1 MADEKTFTSSLPADM
16 TLVFETAKISAVQP
30 FLIITEDKIFRKQS
44 RNCYISNGGKW
55 FNFKDPLKKI
65 YQKTHTSLHLISI
78 SGLNN

>member
-1 MADEKTFTSSLPADM
+1 MTDEKTFTSSLPADM
-16 TLVFETAKISAVQP
+16 TLVFET